1 MPRYAITIEYN
12 GTNFAGWQRQENAP
26 SIQQAIEEAITK
38 MTAESVPVQGAGRT
52 DAGVHAWGQVAH
64 FDLGRDWSEFRL
76 SEGLNYHLRPHP
88 IAILETRAVDD
99 QFHAR
104 FGAVMRHYVYRLVIR
119 RAPMI
124 LSPNRVWR
132 LDYPLDLAAMAEAAQ
147 CLEGKHD
154 FTTFRAKICQ
164 AKSPV
169 KTLTRLTVA
178 EIPAAELAA
187 QGQVIEITASA
198 PSFLHT
204 QVRSMVGSLVQVGAG
219 KWTPQDVADALA
231 ACDRARCGQVA
242 PPDGLYL
249 ARVEY
254 GDNPQN

>member
-1 MPRYAITIEYN
+1 
-12 GTNFAGWQRQENAP
+12 
-26 SIQQAIEEAITK
+26 
-38 MTAESVPVQGAGRT
+38 
-52 DAGVHAWGQVAH
+52 
-64 FDLGRDWSEFRL
+64 
-76 SEGLNYHLRPHP
+76 
-88 IAILETRAVDD
+88 
-99 QFHAR
+99 
-104 FGAVMRHYVYRLVIR
+104 
-119 RAPMI
+119 MI
-124 LSPNRVWR
+124 LTPNRVWR
-132 LDYPLDLAAMAEAAQ
+132 LDYPLDLAAMAQAAQ

-178 EIPAAELAA
+178 EIPPAELAA
-187 QGQVIEITASA
+187 DGRVIEITASA

-249 ARVEY
+249 ARVDY

>member
-1 MPRYAITIEYN
+1 MPRYAIKIEYN
-12 GTNFAGWQRQENAP
+12 GADFAGWQRQENAP
-26 SIQQAIEEAITK
+26 SIQQTIEAAIAK
-38 MTAESVPVQGAGRT
+38 MTGENVHVQGAGRT

-64 FDLGRDWSEFRL
+64 FDLSRDWSVFRL

-104 FGAVMRHYVYRLVIR
+104 FGAVMRHYVYRLALR

-124 LSPNRVWR
+124 LTPNREWR
-132 LDYPLDLAAMAEAAQ
+132 LDYPLDLAAMAAAAKFLQ
-147 CLEGKHD
+147 GKHD

-164 AKSPV
+164 AKSPI
-169 KTLTRLTVA
+169 KTLTRLTVT
-178 EIPAAELAA
+178 EIAAAELAA
-187 QGQVIEITASA
+187 DGRMIEITASA

-219 KWTPQDVADALA
+219 KWTPKDVANALA
-231 ACDRARCGQVA
+231 ARDRARCGHVA
-242 PPDGLYL
+242 PPIGLYL

-254 GDNPQN
+254 GDN